1 MAMGSYEVSA
11 HSRAPVAVVWEVFA
25 DSPRWS
31 EWAGITARAASWERE
46 GDDPPGGVGAV
57 RRLGSP
63 PFCSDEE
70 ILEWAPPHHMAYT
83 ILKGFPVRGYHS
95 DLDLISL
102 DAAGDDAGTRI
113 HWQGGF
119 EPKIPGTAGAISWFL
134 HRFLGS
140 YARKAAA
147 EAERRHAALTA

>member
-1 MAMGSYEVSA
+1 MAMGSYEVEA
-11 HSRAPVAVVWEVFA
+11 HARAPIAVVWAVFA
-25 DSPRWS
+25 DAPGWKQ
-31 EWAGITARAASWERE
+31 WAGITAREASWARE

-95 DLDLISL
+95 DLDLVE
-102 DAAGDDAGTRI
+102 DGEATRI
-113 HWQGGF
+113 RWTGGF
-119 EPKIPGTAGAISWFL
+119 EPKIPGTATLISWFL

-147 EAERRHAALTA
+147 QAERQHQAATP